1 MLKTGWSKR
10 TVVTYTLLQLP
21 GALLVALALVVAHA
35 RFGLPAGAAWSILVL
50 WIVKDSIL
58 FFFLWPAYDKHNTD
72 VYTLIGRQ
80 ASAATDLSPGGRV
93 RLRGQTWPARAEP
106 SSCPIPAGSRVEIL
120 DREGLVLIVRP
131 LKTEKAGA

>member
-1 MLKTGWSKR
+1 MLRTGWSKR
-10 TVVTYTLLQLP
+10 TVVAYILLQLP
-21 GALLVALALVVAHA
+21 GTLLLALVLLIAHA
-35 RFGLPAGAAWSILVL
+35 QLGLPAGAAWAILIL

-80 ASAATDLSPGGRV
+80 ASAATDLCPRGRV

-106 SSCPIPAGSRVEIL
+106 LSSPIPAGSRVEIL

-131 LKTEKAGA
+131 LKTEKAGT